1 MWIQYKYN
9 IVTLEKSEQKRGIK
23 KMDKKD
29 KREWSM
35 WHIRVP
41 ERLDSRL
48 DDYIKEDSFASKAEF
63 VREAVRD
70 RLEVEREKLKGEVL
84 NDK

>member
-1 MWIQYKYN
+1 MG
-9 IVTLEKSEQKRGIK
+9 EE
-23 KMDKKD
+23 D

-41 ERLDSRL
+41 KRLNSRL
-48 DDYIKEDSFASKAEF
+48 EDYIDQDSFASKAEF

-70 RLEVEREKLKGEVL
+70 RLETERKKLED
-84 NDK
+84 N